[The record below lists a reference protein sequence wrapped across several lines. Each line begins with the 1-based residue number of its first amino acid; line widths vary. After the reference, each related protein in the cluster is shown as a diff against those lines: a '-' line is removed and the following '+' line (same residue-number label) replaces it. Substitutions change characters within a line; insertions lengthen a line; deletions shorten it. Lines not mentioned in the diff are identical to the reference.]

1 MAQNI
6 KFSSLSCLFYLM
18 ILTVLKYYREGMCY
32 RKVFSYNKKIILR
45 FSCEKGYRIL
55 WSYGV
60 NEKPHRSDSLHS
72 YGCYT
77 DVCLNVKSY
86 ESSSDSVR
94 YVSMAVIKMLCMSLL
109 YWEIPYIF
117 AMVESLY
124 WFGVS
129 VYAWGD

>member
-77 DVCLNVKSY
+77 DVCLTSLALTALGLQYGCYKDV
-86 ESSSDSVR
+86 V
-94 YVSMAVIKMLCMSLL
+94 YVFIVLRNTV
-109 YWEIPYIF
+109 YICNGRII
-117 AMVESLY
+117 VLI
-124 WFGVS
+124 WCKCVCLR
-129 VYAWGD
+129 